1 MSFNTQPRKRVA
13 INFEGC
19 LALTEQHHK
28 DECDIHNIMRKQKK
42 TGVIEHVNAYQGT
55 YGEMPTGNEFHENMN
70 IIAKAQTMFET
81 VPSHLRNM
89 FENDPAKFLDFM
101 QDPKNK
107 NKMEEL
113 GLDASHLPEPAENL
127 NTPAPSDPLVP
138 KNQSLNQKPIEDK
151 KTENVPNDRTK

>member
-1 MSFNTQPRKRVA
+1 MSFNTRERKRVSIDFTSA
-13 INFEGC
+13 
-19 LALTEQHHK
+19 LAMTEQHHK

-42 TGVIEHVNAYQGT
+42 TGVIEHVNQYQGT

-70 IIAKAQTMFET
+70 IIAKAETMFET

-127 NTPAPSDPLVP
+127 NTPAPSDT
-138 KNQSLNQKPIEDK
+138 KTQTNQQPISTTKEDK
-151 KTENVPNDRTK
+151 KSE